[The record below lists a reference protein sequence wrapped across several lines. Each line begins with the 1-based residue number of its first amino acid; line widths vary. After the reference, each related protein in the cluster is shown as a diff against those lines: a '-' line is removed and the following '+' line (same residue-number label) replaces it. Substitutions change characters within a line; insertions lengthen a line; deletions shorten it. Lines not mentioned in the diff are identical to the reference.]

1 MNNTTIHRKVAK
13 RQRLAKNDL
22 NQISLRL
29 LCPFAT
35 LR

>member
-1 MNNTTIHRKVAK
+1 MKNTIIHRKVAK
-13 RQRLAKNDL
+13 RLGFAKRDL
-22 NQISLRL
+22 NRISLRL